1 RKNTKHR
8 ARPKPQMLHR
18 GKASTYVPSGLKNTP
33 NKPQSTECKLQQPRA
48 GSFWLR
54 YSPTLVFPKSGSV
67 IPKLWSDGGGGKA
80 PEIPHEEGLQTQP
93 RELQGGKSSLSQEG
107 VRRCSWSSE
116 LVEKPHGREKAHK
129 CLECGKGFSRSSTLM
144 EHQNIHIGERSCECG
159 ECGKSFSGSS
169 DLTKDHKIHTGKR
182 WNSEILMEHQNI
194 HIGKR
199 SYECGECGKSFSGS
213 SDLSKHHKIHTGER
227 LHECLECQKSFRWNS
242 EIVTHQ
248 HVHTRKRP
256 CECPECGKSF
266 VRSINGLFSTT
277 SEVNHMEFV
286 DLKQPNRPANH
297 EWWTNS
303 LSGSEYINNFPLIF
317 LLTEKGEVL
326 YCTKW
331 FL

>member
-1 RKNTKHR
+1 M
-8 ARPKPQMLHR
+8 A
-18 GKASTYVPSGLKNTP
+18 KASYQSSALERSVIGNSWERFFGLNLDIVEIFMDTRLLLTSRDGIGQE
-33 NKPQSTECKLQQPRA
+33 KPLLQD
-48 GSFWLR
+48 
-54 YSPTLVFPKSGSV
+54 SPTLVFPKSGSV

-266 VRSINGLFSTT
+266 SLFLFS
-277 SEVNHMEFV
+277 F
-286 DLKQPNRPANH
+286 LGFP
-297 EWWTNS
+297 W
-303 LSGSEYINNFPLIF
+303 SGSTIKHDNHPEEKSASS
-317 LLTEKGEVL
+317 LLL
-326 YCTKW
+326 
-331 FL
+331 LSL